1 MARSK
6 WTVML
11 IPHDNESVRS
21 FHVSGSAVRAIL
33 SGLTVTFL
41 LVGLVMTG
49 FVVKQGQHLRAQHL
63 ERENELLAAEVTGI
77 RSEMETLQASIE
89 DLSARD
95 ARFRSIA
102 GLPEI
107 DADVQRV
114 GIGGPGGAT
123 LDTDEIYQTNPA
135 LGEQIFAASYDLE
148 TMMRRANLLRTSM
161 DEALGT
167 LERNTKRLEAT
178 PSILPSDGHLSS
190 LFTKDRRHPV
200 LKITRPHQ
208 GIDIA
213 APVGEPI
220 MAPAKA
226 RVIFAGMK
234 QGGYGNTVELDHGYG
249 YVTRF
254 AHASRLH
261 VRVGQTVERGEM
273 IAEVGATG
281 LVTGPHLHYEVEV
294 NGSAVDPLNFV
305 ITDAVI
311 PD

>member
-11 IPHDNESVRS
+11 IPHDNESVKS
-21 FHVSGSAVRAIL
+21 FHVSAGAARALI
-33 SGLTVTFL
+33 SGLTVL
-41 LVGLVMTG
+41 CVLVATMTTG
-49 FVVKQGQHLRAQHL
+49 FLVKQGQHLRAQQL
-63 ERENELLAAEVTGI
+63 QRENELLAAEVSGI
-77 RSEMETLQASIE
+77 RSEMASLQASIDE
-89 DLSARD
+89 LSAQD

-107 DADVQRV
+107 AADVRRV

-123 LDTDEIYQTNPA
+123 LESSEIYQTNPA
-135 LGEQIFAASYDLE
+135 VGEQLFAASYDLQ
-148 TMMRRANLLRTSM
+148 TLLRRANLLRSSM

-167 LERNTKRLEAT
+167 LERNTERLAAT
-178 PSILPSDGHLSS
+178 PSILPSDGHLAS
-190 LFTKDRRHPV
+190 LFTKNRSHPI
-200 LKITRPHQ
+200 LKITRPHE

-226 RVIFAGMK
+226 KVIFAGVK
-234 QGGYGNTVELDHGYG
+234 PGGYGNTVELDHGYG

-261 VRVGQTVERGEM
+261 VRVGQTVERGQM
-273 IAEVGATG
+273 IAEVGETG
-281 LVTGPHLHYEVEV
+281 LTTGPHLHYEVEV
-294 NGSAVDPLNFV
+294 NGAPVDPLNFI
-305 ITDAVI
+305 ITDGVI